1 MSDIDHRHDVLVNL
15 ISAARKEQR
24 SLLAEKLELS
34 LMLDEGTKDD
44 ARETREWFRKK
55 ADELRTKTIPAFER
69 TVAALSYEK
78 SHLVTGVN
86 THHIELDELATLRAS
101 AKKQRRESQMKHSHE
116 IMVLRNSLAVL
127 QRDVFATLKAEGV
140 PEQTVCEL
148 YLQLHKKEKEKKK
161 EQKGARDRD

>member
-1 MSDIDHRHDVLVNL
+1 MSDIHRHDVLVNL

-34 LMLDEGTKDD
+34 LILDERT
-44 ARETREWFRKK
+44 TREWFRKK
-55 ADELRTKTIPAFER
+55 ADELRTKTIPALER

-101 AKKQRRESQMKHSHE
+101 AKKQRRESQMEHSHE

-161 EQKGARDRD
+161 EQKGARDRDWWACND